1 MDNSN
6 AVAVVMVEGD
16 KLIDKL
22 ELETGIPQGDRQFLA
37 AYQTKLGAGFTRK
50 DEDML
55 FISIFKNWA
64 LNIQKQ

>member
-1 MDNSN
+1 MLNSN

-22 ELETGIPQGDRQFLA
+22 ILETGIPQGDRTFLGVYKAKLA
-37 AYQTKLGAGFTRK
+37 AGPTRK

-55 FISIFKNWA
+55 FIDIFKRWS
-64 LNIQKQ
+64 LHIHKQ